1 MSNPVFREYYT
12 ERDVVTE
19 ERRLRVET
27 SPVGRLYEEH
37 LGAAFTV
44 HPYGVPVVGYMTDIE
59 TLSRR
64 DVETYYKRF
73 YGPNNAVVAI
83 VGDLDPERIEVW
95 ARRHFAALPRGE
107 DPPPVLVEEPRQLGE
122 RRVTVEWDAEPRLR
136 IGWHVPSS
144 LHEDAPALG
153 VLAAILTGGRTS
165 RLERRLV
172 TEGRIAVAAFVSIG
186 PGERYPRLFQIDA
199 VPLSPHTTDEL
210 ESAIYEEI
218 SRLAADGPTETELVR
233 VRNQVTA
240 GNVRRVESNLGLAFQ
255 LADSESLTGD
265 WRSTFRAAERFREVS
280 AGDVRRVA
288 TEYLT
293 RASRTVGVVVRGES
307 P

>member
-1 MSNPVFREYYT
+1 
-12 ERDVVTE
+12 
-19 ERRLRVET
+19 
-27 SPVGRLYEEH
+27 
-37 LGAAFTV
+37 
-44 HPYGVPVVGYMTDIE
+44 
-59 TLSRR
+59 
-64 DVETYYKRF
+64 
-73 YGPNNAVVAI
+73 VVAI

-95 ARRHFAALPRGE
+95 ARRYFAALPRGE